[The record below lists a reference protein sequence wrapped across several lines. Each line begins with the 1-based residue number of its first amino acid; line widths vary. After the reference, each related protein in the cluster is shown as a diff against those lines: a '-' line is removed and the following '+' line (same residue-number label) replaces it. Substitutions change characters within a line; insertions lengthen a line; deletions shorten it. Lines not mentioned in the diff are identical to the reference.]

1 MKLSVIIPARN
12 ELYLAQT
19 INSLFESA
27 EGEIEVIAILD
38 GYWPQPPIDNR
49 PNLTLVHHTE
59 SIGMRSAINEAA
71 NLANGEY
78 LMKCDAHCL
87 FDKGFDTKMRAVC
100 WPNHTVVPRRYALDA
115 EKWERGKQKC
125 DYQYIRREDFKG
137 RDWKEYEGEDLMTF
151 QGSCWFMHRQR
162 FFDLEC
168 LDDVNYGHM
177 GKEAQEICLKSW
189 LSGGRCVVNKNTWYA
204 HLDKKERGYPLSKE
218 TKDKSRLFA
227 MDFWMNNRW
236 PKQTRNFLW
245 LIEEFNPPT
254 WAGYV
259 ESDKILIKPT
269 PSPGCEDYPTEKD
282 LEELH
287 SIDDEYIERK
297 EQMEIP
303 EAVIPVKI
311 NIEMPDAVT
320 LKTSP
325 VIPATINY
333 EGMRKSKLR
342 DLLKK
347 RGVSTYGIKS
357 MADMIKVLK
366 APETAIHDLRRYFI
380 SKNMIHRIQ
389 LSPITVRGFQ
399 RTTHLFKL
407 FHDLGLKVGVE
418 VGTKAGRNAEHI
430 CLSMPGVDLT
440 VVDPWMGYGDDR
452 RYQDPEKHEGF
463 YQDACKRLEPYKVK
477 VVRAKS
483 MDAVG
488 DFALESLDFVYIDGN
503 HCFDYVMEDLIAWN
517 RRVKPGGIV
526 SGHDYYK
533 FKKGGV
539 VDAVNSYVKS
549 NKISALFLCDEKTP
563 SFFWRKP

>member
-12 ELYLAQT
+12 EKYLAQT
-19 INSLFESA
+19 INSLFKSA
-27 EGEIEVIAILD
+27 EGEIEVIVILD
-38 GYWPQPPIDNR
+38 GYWPQPPIDDR
-49 PNLTLVHHTE
+49 PNLTIVHHTE

-71 NLANGEY
+71 NLATGEY

-137 RDWKEYEGEDLMTF
+137 RDWKEYVEAHEYGCEDLMTF

-189 LSGGRCVVNKNTWYA
+189 LSGGCCIVNRETWYA

-236 PKQTRNFLW
+236 PKQTRDLEW
-245 LIEEFNPPT
+245 LIDKFDPPT
-254 WAGYV
+254 W
-259 ESDKILIKPT
+259 T
-269 PSPGCEDYPTEKD
+269 PRPSLPAPSEGSLLSEPAQSEPYEGPENPN
-282 LEELH
+282 
-287 SIDDEYIERK
+287 IERK
-297 EQMEIP
+297 EQMKEVQ
-303 EAVIPVKI
+303 E
-311 NIEMPDAVT
+311 
-320 LKTSP
+320 SP
-325 VIPATINY
+325 VVPATINY
-333 EGMRKSKLR
+333 EGMRKKELR
-342 DLLKK
+342 GLLKK

-357 MADMIKVLK
+357 MADMIEVLK

-418 VGTKAGRNAEHI
+418 IGTKAGRNAEHI
-430 CLSMPGVDLT
+430 CMSMPGVDLA
-440 VVDPWMGYGDDR
+440 VVDPWIGYGDDR